1 MKMAKFNVK
10 GKETHIWYED
20 QYTVDL
26 ANKLVSELE
35 LAGSYVFRNKVKAFG
50 DLRIAISLRD
60 AGVITH
66 QEYTSIERYV

>member
-20 QYTVDL
+20 QYSVDL
-26 ANKLVSELE
+26 ANKLFSEFKLV
-35 LAGSYVFRNKVKAFG
+35 GSYVFRNKVKAFG
-50 DLRIAISLRD
+50 DLRVAISLRD